1 LNEQNTSPE
10 DESNEQEPD
19 DGFIAAPAEGTSD
32 APTEKRFREARPEEL
47 ADQSFM
53 VADERS
59 ALRVRMFGGSIQMTR
74 GRAEFI
80 GDVIRRLARS
90 LKETAE
96 AQATKTQTIG
106 DAQLRTAALGA
117 SIVIELEIAE
127 EESVQRGLD
136 ESRNSPTIEAAR
148 TLGRLL
154 AAPADDL
161 VELALKLGPDAAT
174 EYKRLLNTL
183 GGDEVTVEWLSAE
196 STRYVVVT
204 SADARRDFA
213 ILDREGEQRTEQVEV
228 PGTLTMADSRRH
240 RFELSLPS
248 GAIRPPLLK
257 GKSLVEGT
265 YDEDVGLRLKSEGL
279 WDAEVSTTIEV
290 TYDIPESTPTPRDP
304 QYRLLDAVLLVP
316 PPRTPPMF

>member
-1 LNEQNTSPE
+1 MNQRDIPN
-10 DESNEQEPD
+10 DEPQDEPD
-19 DGFIAAPAEGTSD
+19 EQAESSPAEGISEEATG
-32 APTEKRFREARPEEL
+32 KRFREARPDEL

-59 ALRVRMFGGSIQMTR
+59 ALRVRMFGGSIQTIR

-80 GDVIRRLARS
+80 GDVIRRLARA

-96 AQATKTQTIG
+96 AQATKAQTIG

-127 EESVQRGLD
+127 DEQVQRGLD

-161 VELALKLGPDAAT
+161 VDLALKLGPEAAT

-183 GGDEVTVEWLSAE
+183 GGDEVTVEWLPAE

-213 ILDREGEQRTEQVEV
+213 ILDREGEQRTETVQV

-290 TYDIPESTPTPRDP
+290 TYDVPETTPTPQDP
-304 QYRLLDAVLLVP
+304 QYRLLDAELLIP
-316 PPRTPPMF
+316 PPQTQPMF

>member
-1 LNEQNTSPE
+1 VFLVA
-10 DESNEQEPD
+10 
-19 DGFIAAPAEGTSD
+19 GGAAVVS
-32 APTEKRFREARPEEL
+32 
-47 ADQSFM
+47 
-53 VADERS
+53 V
-59 ALRVRMFGGSIQMTR
+59 
-74 GRAEFI
+74 
-80 GDVIRRLARS
+80 
-90 LKETAE
+90 
-96 AQATKTQTIG
+96 G

-127 EESVQRGLD
+127 DEQVQRGLD

-161 VELALKLGPDAAT
+161 VDLALKLGPEAAT

-183 GGDEVTVEWLSAE
+183 GGDEVTVEWLPAE

-213 ILDREGEQRTEQVEV
+213 ILDREGEQRTETLQV

-265 YDEDVGLRLKSEGL
+265 YDEEVGLRLKSEGL
-279 WDAEVSTTIEV
+279 WDAEVNTTIEV
-290 TYDIPESTPTPRDP
+290 TYDVPETTPTPRDP
-304 QYRLLDAVLLVP
+304 QYRLLDAELLIP
-316 PPRTPPMF
+316 PPQTHPMF

>member
-1 LNEQNTSPE
+1 LNHEDNQNDELPE
-10 DESNEQEPD
+10 SQPEEGAEST
-19 DGFIAAPAEGTSD
+19 PAEGVSEEATG
-32 APTEKRFREARPEEL
+32 KRFREARPDEL
-47 ADQSFM
+47 DDQSFM

-59 ALRVRMFGGSIQMTR
+59 ALRVRIVGGSIQTVR

-80 GDVIRRLARS
+80 GDVIRRLART

-96 AQATKTQTIG
+96 AQATKAQIIG

-127 EESVQRGLD
+127 DEQVQRGLD

-154 AAPADDL
+154 AASADDL
-161 VELALKLGPDAAT
+161 VEIALKLGPDAAT

-183 GGDEVTVEWLSAE
+183 GGDEVTVEWLPAE

-213 ILDREGEQRTEQVEV
+213 ILDRKGEPRTETVQV

-248 GAIRPPLLK
+248 GATRPPLLK

-265 YDEDVGLRLKSEGL
+265 YDEDVGLRLKSERL
-279 WDAEVSTTIEV
+279 WDAEVNTTIEV
-290 TYDIPESTPTPRDP
+290 TYDVPETTPTPRDP
-304 QYRLLDAVLLVP
+304 LYRLLDAELLVP
-316 PPRTPPMF
+316 PPQTQPMF

>member
-1 LNEQNTSPE
+1 
-10 DESNEQEPD
+10 
-19 DGFIAAPAEGTSD
+19 
-32 APTEKRFREARPEEL
+32 
-47 ADQSFM
+47 M

-59 ALRVRMFGGSIQMTR
+59 ALRVRMFGGSIHSIR

-80 GDVIRRLARS
+80 GDVIRRLART

-96 AQATKTQTIG
+96 AQATKAQTIG

-127 EESVQRGLD
+127 DEQVQRGLD

-161 VELALKLGPDAAT
+161 VELALKLGPEAAT

-183 GGDEVTVEWLSAE
+183 GGDEVTVEWLPAE

-213 ILDREGEQRTEQVEV
+213 ILDREGEQRTEVVQV

-265 YDEDVGLRLKSEGL
+265 YDEDVGLRLKSEGF
-279 WDAEVSTTIEV
+279 WDAEVNTTIEV
-290 TYDIPESTPTPRDP
+290 TYDVPETTPIPRDP
-304 QYRLLDAVLLVP
+304 QYRLLDAELLVP
-316 PPRTPPMF
+316 PPQTEPMF